1 MSINEVERLFRD
13 RHRAAPGA
21 RSKDLGAALLDEY
34 RLEPHERAAILAKDY
49 GALYG
54 LGVHPMAV
62 LFFSQ
67 DNEEPMASYLAAI
80 GTAPDRV
87 DQLATLFTK
96 ASAGPAGQTG

>member
-1 MSINEVERLFRD
+1 MSINEIERLFRD
-13 RHRAAPGA
+13 RHRATPAA
-21 RSKDLGAALLDEY
+21 RSQDLGAALLDEY
-34 RLEPHERAAILAKDY
+34 RLEPHERAVILDKDY

-80 GTAPDRV
+80 GAAQERV

-96 ASAGPAGQTG
+96 ASVDSTDQAG